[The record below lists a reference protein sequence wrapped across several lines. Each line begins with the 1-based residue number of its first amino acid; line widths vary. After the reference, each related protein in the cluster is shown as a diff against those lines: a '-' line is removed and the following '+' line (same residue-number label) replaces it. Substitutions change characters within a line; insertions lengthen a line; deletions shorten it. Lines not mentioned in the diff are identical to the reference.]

1 MVEILDF
8 LLPKTCVEYVTT
20 LQHSY
25 FRCVSSRK
33 TMRRY
38 VISSITPPLR
48 MVGHEMIQSRLE
60 EKSWKEEKMM
70 WTSLRMDLL
79 K

>member
-1 MVEILDF
+1 
-8 LLPKTCVEYVTT
+8 
-20 LQHSY
+20 
-25 FRCVSSRK
+25 
-33 TMRRY
+33 MRRY

-60 EKSWKEEKMM
+60 KKSWKEEKMM